1 MNAYVQCVCVCG
13 HFIDLCVRKYVCI
26 SICQHTHSLSH
37 THTLSLSHTQPKP
50 VNSNLGCFVSVAGAT
65 PGMAGFGGRTPGRDS
80 QGARARA
87 RKREQ
92 GREIERERRDRE
104 REER

>member
-1 MNAYVQCVCVCG
+1 MYLFVWVCLRAESERV
-13 HFIDLCVRKYVCI
+13 
-26 SICQHTHSLSH
+26 
-37 THTLSLSHTQPKP
+37 SLSHTQPKP
-50 VNSNLGCFVSVAGAT
+50 VISNLGCFVSVAGAT

-92 GREIERERRDRE
+92 GREIEREREEIEREKRDRE